1 MAAQKEK
8 KQLALEPQECID
20 ILNLTIDCIS
30 LQDRITELNK
40 KTLLFNPQIV
50 RNAKTLVASLD
61 YISNHIG
68 NSLFDAD
75 MDALEGAINN
85 RTELLNDLAHIRPE
99 NWQLVAYA
107 AKWACNPKS
116 LKYAQLMALCV
127 SYDAEMVNK
136 Q

>member
-1 MAAQKEK
+1 MAAQKERK
-8 KQLALEPQECID
+8 EEALEPQECID

-30 LQDRITELNK
+30 LQDRITKLNQ

-50 RNAKTLVASLD
+50 RNARTLAKSLD
-61 YISNHIG
+61 YINNHIG
-68 NSLFDAD
+68 TSLFNAD
-75 MDALEGAINN
+75 MQALEGAINN

-107 AKWACNPKS
+107 AKWACEPKS

-127 SYDAEMVNK
+127 AYDAELAN